1 MITIYIYL
9 STNTDDVYFAAFS
22 SCHLAKKMTTVLA
35 GCHRGEL
42 FFGLTPGDFPFAWLA
57 CEQTRLLFTICPKW
71 RASSHA
77 FPFLVFVNDSLR
89 ASSPVWANETIRART
104 RERAGAPPRRFRVS
118 SRVPLARLL
127 FTIFPKW
134 RACSQA
140 IVYNAIVSP
149 FYSHGSCLQIRSH

>member
-57 CEQTRLLFTICPKW
+57 CEQMRLLFTICPKW

-77 FPFLVFVNDSLR
+77 FPFLVFVNNSLR

-104 RERAGAPPRRFRVS
+104 RERAAKTLLPAAFASPLAFL
-118 SRVPLARLL
+118 SRVYFSLYPPNGELARRLL
-127 FTIFPKW
+127 FVP
-134 RACSQA
+134 
-140 IVYNAIVSP
+140 
-149 FYSHGSCLQIRSH
+149 L